1 MSALFI
7 VFYRYRG
14 EEYNATFNTIRK
26 AKQFAR
32 VTGGMIESRL
42 TSHIWG
48 I

>member
-14 EEYNATFNTIRK
+14 EEYNATFSTIRK

-32 VTGGMIESRL
+32 VTGGTIESRL

-48 I
+48 V